1 MKILKVY
8 GDNDYAA
15 LTYEQRNFKREYV
28 VEQLGVDGF
37 WEFEEGCYAEIF
49 EFDVELNEE
58 TRNLFNFVLEEI
70 GDYDFC
76 KHTNL
81 YLFD

>member
-8 GDNDYAA
+8 GDTEFAA
-15 LTYEQRNFKREYV
+15 LNYEQCDFKHEYV
-28 VEQLGVDGF
+28 VENLGVDGF

-58 TRNLFNFVLEEI
+58 TRSLFNFVLEQI
-70 GDYDFC
+70 GDYDFR